1 MGFYEYNSFGKFQA
15 EADYTDALPANA
27 ELISGYER
35 ALGEQ
40 HEIYTDFDVS
50 AGKTAKL
57 AVYKNG
63 DVYDLI
69 ALEGTGATD
78 YKLLKHYGEFE
89 TEDAATAEFDN
100 LVGECSDP
108 NATYNQSTN
117 KCDCNE
123 GYLLNSDT
131 GLCEAEEESF
141 VKENAMAIGIG
152 AVALALVGIVLSR
165 R

>member
-40 HEIYTDFDVS
+40 HEIFTDFDVS

-63 DVYDLI
+63 D
-69 ALEGTGATD
+69 
-78 YKLLKHYGEFE
+78 K
-89 TEDAATAEFDN
+89 
-100 LVGECSDP
+100 
-108 NATYNQSTN
+108 ST
-117 KCDCNE
+117 
-123 GYLLNSDT
+123 
-131 GLCEAEEESF
+131 
-141 VKENAMAIGIG
+141 I
-152 AVALALVGIVLSR
+152 
-165 R
+165 